1 MSLQDKRSDSNM
13 EPYSMNTMEELRQ
26 QLIGLQSTN
35 IKLLL
40 ENQAL
45 EDVQREQTSKL
56 KKMDSMLIMKEAVDR
71 ERDKVIH
78 TFQSENTALVDKN
91 VELRAKLITA
101 QIQIL
106 NCMTAFNRN
115 KELESLVETSDL
127 KLNTLEDQ
135 LGSQKVEKETC
146 LRRIKELGSLVE
158 TSDLKVNSLEDQ
170 LRSEK
175 VEKETCLQKIKEL
188 NSLVEATEKKW
199 LNVQE
204 DLQKNVELRAKLS
217 TAQTQIRDGETAF
230 NRKFDYIEG
239 LALQFSVCSERN
251 KELESLVETS
261 DFQLNTLED
270 QLGSEKVEKET
281 CLRRIKEL
289 GSLVETS
296 DLKVNTLE
304 DQLRSEKV
312 EKETCLQK
320 IKELNSLVE
329 ATEKKWLNVQ
339 EDLQKNVELRA
350 KLSTA
355 QTQIRDG
362 KTAFNRKVDYI
373 EGLALQFSVC
383 SERNKELESLVE
395 TSDLKVNSL
404 EDQLRS
410 EKVEKETCLRR
421 TKELESLVEA
431 TKKKWLNVQEDSQQ
445 KVQKMEEDIKSLIVK
460 SIKLQELALMS
471 DSDKARRSEENRQRE
486 MKLLK
491 DREKQEK
498 EKQQKI
504 RKELLHQWFL
514 TFSQ

>member
-135 LGSQKVEKETC
+135 LGSEKVEKETC

-304 DQLRSEKV
+304 DQLRSEK
-312 EKETCLQK
+312 
-320 IKELNSLVE
+320 
-329 ATEKKWLNVQ
+329 